1 MPVHD
6 WRRQR
11 EKQHL
16 YEAREG
22 GCMEWRSARA
32 SLSLSL
38 HSHCLHRHHHH
49 HRRLLLSGL
58 RVNGRHSEQVCIR
71 HLLASSVKW
80 NDCHREGQV
89 SKVRGW
95 CIPVYSRCV
104 MSVVCYSVWLLLVC
118 LVFCFIFLFYTAS
131 VLTAEP
137 ALGFEPKHRARLK
150 LHSNGLDICLANT
163 MLAAFNYVCL
173 SFPSSVMPEAPAVW
187 ISFHLWYDA
196 ESRRGNHLSC
206 TAAAAATAVLLPPV
220 PLTA

>member
-1 MPVHD
+1 MQIHFSCGYQITTWKLCSVSFPEAAVERWLHRRADYLCLCLVTIEMLQRGVGGCRAGSEDRGGGGDEDAMPVHD

-16 YEAREG
+16 YEARER

-38 HSHCLHRHHHH
+38 HSHCLHHH

-104 MSVVCYSVWLLLVC
+104 MSVVCYSV
-118 LVFCFIFLFYTAS
+118 
-131 VLTAEP
+131 
-137 ALGFEPKHRARLK
+137 
-150 LHSNGLDICLANT
+150 
-163 MLAAFNYVCL
+163 
-173 SFPSSVMPEAPAVW
+173 
-187 ISFHLWYDA
+187 
-196 ESRRGNHLSC
+196 
-206 TAAAAATAVLLPPV
+206 
-220 PLTA
+220 